1 MQNKYI
7 FGITGGSGAGK
18 STVSAKFRELGV
30 YVSDADIAARCVV
43 VSGSKCL
50 GELCSE
56 FGNDILSFDGSLNRA
71 RLAEIVFSDA
81 EKLEILNR
89 ITHKYIYEYIVNE
102 IDEHDSELCAVDGA
116 VIIGSPVM
124 ELCRK
129 LVVVTADKETRLERI
144 MKRDSIDRNSA
155 LARLGAQPEDSFYLE
170 HADYTVVNN
179 GDIIKLGEQIEEIY
193 NKIKNE
199 AKAACSQT

>member
-7 FGITGGSGAGK
+7 FGITGASGAGK
-18 STVSAKFRELGV
+18 STVSAKFRELEV
-30 YVSDADIAARCVV
+30 YVSDADIVARCVV

-89 ITHKYIYEYIVNE
+89 ITHKYI
-102 IDEHDSELCAVDGA
+102 
-116 VIIGSPVM
+116 
-124 ELCRK
+124 
-129 LVVVTADKETRLERI
+129 
-144 MKRDSIDRNSA
+144 
-155 LARLGAQPEDSFYLE
+155 
-170 HADYTVVNN
+170 
-179 GDIIKLGEQIEEIY
+179 
-193 NKIKNE
+193 
-199 AKAACSQT
+199 

>member
-1 MQNKYI
+1 MHNKYI

-30 YVSDADIAARCVV
+30 YVSDADIAARRVV
-43 VSGSKCL
+43 MPGSPCL
-50 GELCSE
+50 AELCSE
-56 FGNDILSFDGSLNRA
+56 FGNDILNSDGSLNRA
-71 RLAEIVFSDA
+71 GLAAIVFSDA
-81 EKLEILNR
+81 GKLEILNR

-102 IDEHDSELCAVDGA
+102 INMHDSYVCAIDGA

-124 ELCRK
+124 ELCNK
-129 LVVVTADKETRLERI
+129 LVVVTADKDVRLERI
-144 MKRDSIDRNSA
+144 MERDSIDRDSA
-155 LARLGAQPEDSFYLE
+155 LARLGAQPDDSFYLE

-179 GDIIKLGEQIEEIY
+179 GDLIKLGEQIEEIY

-199 AKAACSQT
+199 TEAACAQT

>member
-30 YVSDADIAARCVV
+30 YVSDADIVARCVV

-56 FGNDILSFDGSLNRA
+56 FGSDILSFDGSLNRA

-179 GDIIKLGEQIEEIY
+179 GDLIKLGEQIEEIY